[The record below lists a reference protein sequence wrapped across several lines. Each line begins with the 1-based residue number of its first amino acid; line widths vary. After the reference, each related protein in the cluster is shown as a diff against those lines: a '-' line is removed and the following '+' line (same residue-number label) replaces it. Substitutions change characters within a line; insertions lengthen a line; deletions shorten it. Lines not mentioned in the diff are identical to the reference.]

1 MVVYHRLSGLFVV
14 ITRIIAC
21 EKSVMVMSV
30 MVMVIVMVT
39 SVIFPSPG
47 VP

>member
-1 MVVYHRLSGLFVV
+1 MPVYNRLSGLSVV

-30 MVMVIVMVT
+30 MVMVIVMAM